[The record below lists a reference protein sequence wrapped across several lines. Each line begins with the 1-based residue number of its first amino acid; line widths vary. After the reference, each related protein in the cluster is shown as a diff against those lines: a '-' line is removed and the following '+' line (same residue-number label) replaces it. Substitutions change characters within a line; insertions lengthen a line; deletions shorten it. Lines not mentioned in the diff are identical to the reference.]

1 MPVFRETWLAQN
13 STPGPTLPWENVVWI
28 AGTTVG
34 AALLAGVIV
43 VVARSNK
50 ALAQPLGLDKSVV
63 RGWMG
68 ISLIIALLALASFA
82 FAVNDQSV
90 RGTLIGAV
98 AASAGSVVAF
108 YFASQNATQAQQNIL
123 NAAFGTETV
132 PNLSGQTQADAT
144 KALGLTSFKLQINQL
159 KLPANDGSTV
169 VSQQPA
175 AGSSAA
181 KGSSV
186 TVDF

>member
-1 MPVFRETWLAQN
+1 MPAFLETWLADN
-13 STPGPTLPWENVVWI
+13 STPGTTLPWENVVWI

-34 AALLAGVIV
+34 ATLLAGVIV
-43 VVARSNK
+43 VVARSNS

-63 RGWMG
+63 RGWMA
-68 ISLIIALLALASFA
+68 ISLIISLLALAAFA
-82 FAVNDQSV
+82 FAITDQSL

-98 AASAGSVVAF
+98 AASAGSAVAF

-132 PNLSGQTQADAT
+132 PNLSGETQADAT
-144 KALGLTSFKLQINQL
+144 KALGVTSFKLQLNQL
-159 KLPANDGSTV
+159 KPPANAGSTIV
-169 VSQQPA
+169 NQQPA
-175 AGSSAA
+175 AGSLAARGSA
-181 KGSSV
+181 V